1 MLAACVRRNSRQLG
15 PDRRGAGSS
24 RARASRR
31 RMLVG
36 DTQRPSLP
44 SSPQIRRWPPTRIL
58 AREPQHQLPNLS
70 RKRRPSAPSGR
81 LPPLPTHKRPMPTKQ
96 RPWSHQQHTQRR
108 PGQVTS
114 DGRQQRSISC
124 AKLRPRDL
132 AAENLELVTQH
143 QQLEVFHMQAAA
155 ATNQRT
161 EQGPKSEIE
170 EGEDHVANPP
180 SPRLTER

>member
-1 MLAACVRRNSRQLG
+1 M
-15 PDRRGAGSS
+15 
-24 RARASRR
+24 
-31 RMLVG
+31 
-36 DTQRPSLP
+36 
-44 SSPQIRRWPPTRIL
+44 
-58 AREPQHQLPNLS
+58 
-70 RKRRPSAPSGR
+70 
-81 LPPLPTHKRPMPTKQ
+81 
-96 RPWSHQQHTQRR
+96 
-108 PGQVTS
+108 TS

-170 EGEDHVANPP
+170 EREDHAPDPP
-180 SPRLTER
+180 SPRLTEQ